1 MKLEGHFVQVYDECL
16 EQLHLTITE
25 AYVLCHIYGWCK
37 NNEGKVFERKQDEL
51 AAQYGIS
58 ERNLRNILKKLCERG
73 YIYKARRNTG
83 IGYCVTDAT
92 NRQNLPVGPAKFAD
106 GTGKICRLDR
116 QNLPVGPAKFAGT
129 TFNYI
134 INYILGEYTPARA
147 CEYEEKIVEGLAAL
161 YQKNGMQYIA
171 DSDTTREFTP
181 TIIEKL
187 QEVYGADADLTVVW
201 PAWLAKVWPGAD
213 AWQRANFD
221 LPVICSQFNKIN
233 NNTKN
238 NSTNGTHNHN
248 PQPSEPNQFPVRP
261 AATLASVADPNELE
275 SLQGVFDSTPTP
287 PSRP

>member
-1 MKLEGHFVQVYDECL
+1 MCF
-16 EQLHLTITE
+16 EQLHLTHDE
-25 AYVLCHIYGWCK
+25 AYIYCAIYSWC
-37 NNEGKVFERKQDEL
+37 
-51 AAQYGIS
+51 
-58 ERNLRNILKKLCERG
+58 
-73 YIYKARRNTG
+73 
-83 IGYCVTDAT
+83 
-92 NRQNLPVGPAKFAD
+92 D
-106 GTGKICRLDR
+106 GTGKEYTKRQDAMAAEFGVSTRRLRQILNHLCELGCIRSIRHNTYTSYNITSDDR
-116 QNLPVGPAKFAGT
+116 QNLPIRSAESADHSEVIGKICRSDRQNLPIRSAEFADH
-129 TFNYI
+129 TFYYKIKNYI
-134 INYILGEYTPARA
+134 MRDYTPARA
-147 CEYEEKIVEGLAAL
+147 CEYEEKYEEKIVEGLAAL

-171 DSDTTREFTP
+171 DDDTTREFTP

>member
-1 MKLEGHFVQVYDECL
+1 MEFKGHFVQVYDECL

-58 ERNLRNILKKLCERG
+58 KRKLQTILTTLTERG
-73 YIYKARRNTG
+73 YIFKVKNGTSN
-83 IGYCVTDAT
+83 GYCITDA
-92 NRQNLPVGPAKFAD
+92 NNAQILPHESANFALSKRKFCASNAQ
-106 GTGKICRLDR
+106 I
-116 QNLPVGPAKFAGT
+116 LPHKCANFAT
-129 TFNYI
+129 STFNYI

-181 TIIEKL
+181 TIIRKL
-187 QEVYGADADLTVVW
+187 QEVYGATSDLTVVW

-221 LPVICSQFNKIN
+221 LPVICSQFNKLN

-261 AATLASVADPNELE
+261 SATLASVASPNELE
-275 SLQGVFDSTPTP
+275 ALQGVFDSTPTP